1 MHAHKIYVRRYVI
14 TYVRT
19 HARTEVPSQ
28 FYASVFKWHSSSILH
43 PWRLLFSGA
52 PLLVSSRTRGETAA
66 APREPLPAAKQ
77 QGEGSSITAPR
88 RCPGPANHRI
98 APRPGK
104 QNTYV
109 ILWDGRG
116 GESAVLEKFPLA
128 ESCAGKF
135 QCNLRRPKMVRPMW
149 SHDAPP
155 S

>member
-1 MHAHKIYVRRYVI
+1 MRTH
-14 TYVRT
+14 VRT
-19 HARTEVPSQ
+19 YGGSI
-28 FYASVFKWHSSSILH
+28 SILRQRIVMAFQFDS
-43 PWRLLFSGA
+43 PCLAIETKRKQLLFSGA